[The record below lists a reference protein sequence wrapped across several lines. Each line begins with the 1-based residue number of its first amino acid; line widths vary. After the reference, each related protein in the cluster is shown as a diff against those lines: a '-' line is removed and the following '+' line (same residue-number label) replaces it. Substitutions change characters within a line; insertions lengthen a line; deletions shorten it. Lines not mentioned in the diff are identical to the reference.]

1 MMPQCQFLDRFIF
14 FWIGLYFLGRLYCGL
29 THGGRVAEEGM
40 SIIADTVL
48 VDPLCSYASDS
59 LRPSV
64 HHVPTWKVPVA
75 GMTAY
80 LFIGWRTTRG
90 LTMS

>member
-1 MMPQCQFLDRFIF
+1 MRAGPTP
-14 FWIGLYFLGRLYCGL
+14 G
-29 THGGRVAEEGM
+29 HVAESPHPQRAAVCAGVREGM

-48 VDPLCSYASDS
+48 VDPLCGYASDS

>member
-1 MMPQCQFLDRFIF
+1 
-14 FWIGLYFLGRLYCGL
+14 
-29 THGGRVAEEGM
+29 M

-48 VDPLCSYASDS
+48 VDPLCGYASDS

-64 HHVPTWKVPVA
+64 HHVLTWKVPVA